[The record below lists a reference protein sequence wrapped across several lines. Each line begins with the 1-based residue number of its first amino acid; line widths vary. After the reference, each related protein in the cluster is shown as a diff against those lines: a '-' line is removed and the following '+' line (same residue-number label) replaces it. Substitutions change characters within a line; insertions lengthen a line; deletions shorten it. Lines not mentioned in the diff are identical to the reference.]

1 MSLISDYR
9 PLPEDEAGL
18 TLYQIRER
26 RAARLRASF
35 LRYNTEMNRE
45 NAEAVMETP
54 IAGLMYRLEIDEE
67 QAKDLKAVA
76 ERHLEWCGLAGVKEG
91 APE

>member
-1 MSLISDYR
+1 MSLLSDYR
-9 PLPEDEAGL
+9 PLSEDESGL
-18 TLYQIRER
+18 TPHQIRER

-35 LRYNTEMNRE
+35 LRYDTEMNRE

-67 QAKDLKAVA
+67 QAKDLKRLA
-76 ERHLEWCGLAGVKEG
+76 ERHLELCGLAGVR
-91 APE
+91 

>member
-1 MSLISDYR
+1 MTLLATYR
-9 PLPEDEAGL
+9 PPPEDEAGL
-18 TLYQIRER
+18 TLHQIRER

-35 LRYNTEMNRE
+35 LRYDTEMTRE

-76 ERHLEWCGLAGVKEG
+76 ERHLEWCGLAGVR
-91 APE
+91 